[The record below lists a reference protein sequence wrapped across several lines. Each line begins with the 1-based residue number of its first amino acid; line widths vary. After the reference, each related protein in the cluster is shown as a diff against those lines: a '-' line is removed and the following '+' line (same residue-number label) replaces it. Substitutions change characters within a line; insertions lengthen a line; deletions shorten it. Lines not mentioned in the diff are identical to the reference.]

1 MIKLKAI
8 FALFMAQFFLGPTA
22 YADDNY
28 DIPRVAQAS
37 AMFVERFNAKDSAA
51 LKRLYTRNG
60 VLKLPNA
67 LAISGNQNV
76 ANAWQGGF
84 DAGLDFL
91 VLSVESLTSAGNNKV
106 LENGTYE
113 LTIQTPDG
121 PIVQA
126 GTFSV
131 LWRVPDDLHR
141 SPRIM
146 FDAIDAN

>member
-1 MIKLKAI
+1 MIKFNVL
-8 FALFMAQFFLGPTA
+8 FALIMVPFFLGPA
-22 YADDNY
+22 AHADDHY

-37 AMFVERFNAKDSAA
+37 ATFVERFNAKDSAA

-67 LAISGNQNV
+67 LAISGNANV

-91 VLSVESLTSAGNNKV
+91 VVSVDSLTSAGNNKV

-121 PIVQA
+121 PIVQT

-141 SPRIM
+141 SPRIL